1 MSNTTILL
9 GIHNQESNEDICL
22 GSNIR
27 KRLREYGYDSLG
39 HDGTLGK
46 LFRQGMFNVSKA
58 RKAGADK
65 FLMDIFQKKV
75 MNQKDNPSE
84 SENDEGNLEGI
95 PLESIISI
103 VQNEQRRNDDRDRRN
118 EERDRRNEERK
129 EKEEDRKLERDR
141 LASQVRTIHL
151 NNMNPNLPP
160 TGFGMINPMTLMA
173 MASALQQVAPIVNQ
187 KTATKQKLK
196 KIQGKELLSVL
207 SKINQDKLNGFIP
220 TNNYYAGLDS
230 GTKILLQIGSR
241 NEYVKDLQ
249 NRLIELGEKPGKPD
263 GIFGKNTKQA
273 VVNFQNKNDLK
284 PDGIVGAKTLEK
296 LFPKKPL
303 ILVNPEPIIINTPPV
318 PPKEIEMPVY
328 TQQDTVPSI
337 PNENIIIDIPP
348 QAPDVSP
355 NGVSDYRVP
364 TKDEMI
370 VAELIKKNTG
380 ENKIIFHH
388 SPVRM
393 FENSKGFYS
402 SVTGK
407 LIKSSEELKENNKP
421 SFLPILQDNHP
432 QAESVILYNELKE
445 KEKEENEKLIQTLK
459 RENLEEKIKMGL
471 TFTGIIILIFLI
483 IKALRKR

>member
-95 PLESIISI
+95 PLEAIISI
-103 VQNEQRRNDDRDRRN
+103 VQNEQRRNDD
-118 EERDRRNEERK
+118 RDRRNEERK

-173 MASALQQVAPIVNQ
+173 MASALQQIAPIVNQ
-187 KTATKQKLK
+187 KTETKQKLK

-296 LFPKKPL
+296 LFPKKAI
-303 ILVNPEPIIINTPPV
+303 ILLNPEPIVSLTPIIPAKELEKPV
-318 PPKEIEMPVY
+318 L
-328 TQQDTVPSI
+328 TQQETVPSV
-337 PNENIIIDIPP
+337 PTENIIIDIPL
-348 QAPDVSP
+348 QSP
-355 NGVSDYRVP
+355 PEPSTGGRSDDRVP
-364 TKDEMI
+364 TQDELAISRII
-370 VAELIKKNTG
+370 VMDTG
-380 ENKIIFHH
+380 LKEMKFHH
-388 SPVRM
+388 SPKRM
-393 FENSKGFYS
+393 WGNARGFYDAKTGQLIS
-402 SVTGK
+402 TFEEMKLDEDIEKFNENEIEMYKDNNNQLNKSKNSLVTR
-407 LIKSSEELKENNKP
+407 IKRENNK
-421 SFLPILQDNHP
+421 
-432 QAESVILYNELKE
+432 VLK
-445 KEKEENEKLIQTLK
+445 IVVAS
-459 RENLEEKIKMGL
+459 
-471 TFTGIIILIFLI
+471 GIIFVI
-483 IKALRKR
+483 ICIIRMYIKSKGK